1 MSFWT
6 FVFAI
11 SALSIVAGLIN
22 TWIKARHGYPIE
34 EDCGR
39 SSTKKRQMDAI
50 CLENQELKN
59 RLAEV
64 TERLK
69 VLERIATDPASRVAR
84 EIAALAHETGERA

>member
-1 MSFWT
+1 MGFWT

-34 EDCGR
+34 EKCNH
-39 SSTKKRQMDAI
+39 SSGKTRQMDAM
-50 CLENQELKN
+50 CAENQELKH
-59 RLAEV
+59 RLSEV

-69 VLERIATDPASRVAR
+69 VLERIATDPAQRVAR
-84 EIAALAHETGERA
+84 QIEELR